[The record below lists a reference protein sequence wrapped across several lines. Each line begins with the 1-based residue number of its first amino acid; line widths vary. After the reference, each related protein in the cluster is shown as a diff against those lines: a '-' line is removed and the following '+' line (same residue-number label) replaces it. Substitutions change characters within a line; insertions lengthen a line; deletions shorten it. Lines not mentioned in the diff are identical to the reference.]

1 MDGQLFDRRRGP
13 LQIAPL
19 ASGERRMLLSVVVP
33 CMNEEEVLR
42 QTHQHLVGVL
52 QESPVNF
59 EVVYVDDGSTDSTLA
74 VLA

>member
-1 MDGQLFDRRRGP
+1 MDGQSFDHRRGP
-13 LQIAPL
+13 LQIAPSV
-19 ASGERRMLLSVVVP
+19 SGERRMLLSVVVP

-59 EVVYVDDGSTDSTLA
+59 EIVYVDDGSSDSDSGRTP
-74 VLA
+74 